1 MRPPKRKKRKK
12 EKKKE
17 AIYLHLTREPPSLE
31 FVTNSET
38 GRGVGNLGKQGKSPF
53 EL

>member
-1 MRPPKRKKRKK
+1 MN
-12 EKKKE
+12 ETTQMKKKE

-38 GRGVGNLGKQGKSPF
+38 GRGVGNLHSKKGKSPF